1 MSVVPRVHTFVV
13 LSLYYVFLVVYY
25 DSTLMFMYM
34 FTFYKTHTCFV
45 YRERL
50 VSEYD
55 RTGELLV
62 DLASDQ
68 TSLHNPFGG
77 GYYPVQ
83 LSYNEAQKVMS
94 SEPMRFKELV
104 QER

>member
-1 MSVVPRVHTFVV
+1 MEH
-13 LSLYYVFLVVYY
+13 
-25 DSTLMFMYM
+25 
-34 FTFYKTHTCFV
+34 
-45 YRERL
+45 E
-50 VSEYD
+50 

-62 DLASDQ
+62 NLGSDQ

-83 LSYNEAQKVMS
+83 ISFDEAQDLMKTDA
-94 SEPMRFKELV
+94 MRFKELV